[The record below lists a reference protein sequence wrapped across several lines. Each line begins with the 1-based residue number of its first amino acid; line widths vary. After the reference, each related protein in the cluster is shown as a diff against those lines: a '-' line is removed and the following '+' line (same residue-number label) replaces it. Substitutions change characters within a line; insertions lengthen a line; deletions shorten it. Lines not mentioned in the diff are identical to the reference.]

1 VEQGRVLKI
10 QMGEITKQYVL
21 DLIKSFLSEIG
32 YRSSYDPAAIISL
45 IVKNPE

>member
-1 VEQGRVLKI
+1 VEQGRALKI

-21 DLIKSFLSEIG
+21 DLIKSFLSETG

>member
-1 VEQGRVLKI
+1 VEQGIALNL
-10 QMGEITKQYVL
+10 QMGEITNNYVL

-32 YRSSYDPAAIISL
+32 YRSSYDPVAIISL